1 MKEGII
7 MAVSNVIS
15 NTSEIKK
22 RKLKGEN
29 LILHLEN
36 GFTVV
41 VSLLDWNRNLL
52 QARILII
59 K

>member
-15 NTSEIKK
+15 TTREIKK
-22 RKLKGEN
+22 RN
-29 LILHLEN
+29 LNGDNLTLHLEN
-36 GFTVV
+36 GYKVV

>member
-1 MKEGII
+1 
-7 MAVSNVIS
+7 MAVSNVIKTT
-15 NTSEIKK
+15 NEIKQ
-22 RKLKGEN
+22 RKLKGDN